1 MNVQVYGY
9 ENRYEINKNGEIWSL
24 RREKLIN
31 NRLYA
36 WAGKKLSPF
45 LDVNG
50 YYYINLGDGNK
61 TKKQPI
67 HRLVLLSFI
76 GNPKEKMVA
85 CHIDGNKLNN
95 NLSNLKWGSY
105 AENYADIVK
114 HKTNA
119 IGKKKR
125 KI

>member
-1 MNVQVYGY
+1 
-9 ENRYEINKNGEIWSL
+9 
-24 RREKLIN
+24 
-31 NRLYA
+31 
-36 WAGKKLSPF
+36 
-45 LDVNG
+45 
-50 YYYINLGDGNK
+50 
-61 TKKQPI
+61 
-67 HRLVLLSFI
+67 
-76 GNPKEKMVA
+76 MVA